1 MEKIFNVDDLIL
13 KLILYKDLA
22 KTLRDTLFIRTTD
35 RIFVQAAK
43 KNLTAEK
50 LANSSYSTVE
60 YIIDVYKDLLQ
71 NKDLLNWIITELEK
85 KLKYKIKFDT
95 RQIDDLARSIY
106 TDIDRKDTL
115 RYLMNKRNFKSIQE
129 EIDKFSQ
136 AGNVFFNLDDIDLE
150 IDEALD
156 INSSPL
162 HDISLS
168 EGIPIIYIN
177 GNVIIGANLANRQY
191 HYMLFKKYCETPS
204 LHKFDIIKKTDEE
217 WKELIKNVSR
227 EEIFDLMCEYECTT
241 AIQPKGQKAI
251 LILVAFDNLHEAV
264 QAFKTQISN
273 CGKIFACNDS
283 GTQLTRKAKFKRLM
297 KKIG

>member
-1 MEKIFNVDDLIL
+1 MEKIFNVDDLIS

-22 KTLRDTLFIRTTD
+22 KTLRDTLFIDITD

-43 KNLTAEK
+43 KNLSAEE

-60 YIIDVYKDLLQ
+60 YIIDAYKDLLQ

-85 KLKYKIKFDT
+85 KLKYKIKFDK

-115 RYLMNKRNFKSIQE
+115 QFLVNKRNFKFIQE
-129 EIDKFSQ
+129 EIDELSQ

-168 EGIPIIYIN
+168 EGVPIIYVN
-177 GNVIIGANLANRQY
+177 GNAIIGANLANRQY

-204 LHKFDIIKKTDEE
+204 LHKFDIIKKTNEE
-217 WKELIKNVSR
+217 WKELVKDKSG
-227 EEIFDLMCEYECTT
+227 EEILNLMHQYKCTV
-241 AIQPKGQKAI
+241 AIRPKDQKAI
-251 LILVAFDNLHEAV
+251 LILTTHGNLHEAV

-283 GTQLTRKAKFKRLM
+283 WTQLTRKAKFKRLM